1 MASRIDV
8 VVGLVFARIAEL
20 AQQHNRCAPEPT
32 VRVTSRECEILQLL
46 AHGCHNAEI
55 AHQLGI
61 TLHTVKNHVHHILEK
76 FQARG
81 RREVIQRAYQHGM
94 LTGPRPSR
102 VPLAQS
108 WV

>member
-1 MASRIDV
+1 
-8 VVGLVFARIAEL
+8 
-20 AQQHNRCAPEPT
+20 
-32 VRVTSRECEILQLL
+32 VRVTPREYEILQLL
-46 AHGCHNAEI
+46 ADGYHNAEI

-76 FQARG
+76 FQSRG
-81 RREVIQRAYQHGM
+81 RREVIQRAYEHGV

-102 VPLAQS
+102 VPLAPS